1 LLQTEVNVARKNL
14 VVVLWCSCKQYYHRK
29 ANTMEL
35 YGKMFTSELDMQR
48 VEDFY
53 KLYYF

>member
-1 LLQTEVNVARKNL
+1 
-14 VVVLWCSCKQYYHRK
+14 
-29 ANTMEL
+29 MEL

-53 KLYYF
+53 KLYYFWKLRKRLRPDLNTEVSVCYLVG